1 MTGIFLIG
9 LFIGF
14 SIIFLI
20 YIKCRQNKLFDQF
33 MDGYI
38 DIPAYDDLDSLFE
51 DEDLENIDEEFEF
64 MYEIKLDLDEE
75 NING

>member
-14 SIIFLI
+14 SILFLI
-20 YIKCRQNKLFDQF
+20 YIKSRQNKLFDQF

-38 DIPAYDDLDSLFE
+38 DIPAYDDLDILFE

-64 MYEIKLDLDEE
+64 MCEIELDLDKE
-75 NING
+75 NTNG

>member
-14 SIIFLI
+14 SILFLI
-20 YIKCRQNKLFDQF
+20 YIKSRQNKLFDQF

-38 DIPAYDDLDSLFE
+38 DIPAYDDLDILFE

-64 MYEIKLDLDEE
+64 MYEIELDLDKE
-75 NING
+75 NTNG